1 MTLTLHTA
9 LDIFSDHLEDIEQA
23 LRTNIQHDLA
33 VEQEEA
39 KQLGTTWVADE
50 VRKLRLERVVG
61 NRARTLRMVVAYRNA
76 QLHPTTDT
84 ITDLDIERAREYPI
98 TDLHAGTLRKHGKT
112 AIGICPFHSD
122 TKPSLNINTDKNLY
136 YCFAC
141 NAGGDAIRYYM
152 QTRGVGFKDAVRQLT
167 GNK

>member
-1 MTLTLHTA
+1 MVTLHTA

-23 LRTNIQHDLA
+23 LRTNLQHDLD
-33 VEQEEA
+33 VEQEDA

-50 VRKLRLERVVG
+50 VRTLRRERVIG

-76 QLHPTTDT
+76 QLRPNTDG

-98 TDLHAGTLRKHGKT
+98 TELHAGTLRKHGKT
-112 AIGICPFHSD
+112 AIGICPFHPD
-122 TKPSLNINTDKNLY
+122 KTPSLNIDTTKNLY

-152 QTRGVGFKDAVRQLT
+152 LTRNVRFKEAVRALARW
-167 GNK
+167 G

>member
-23 LRTNIQHDLA
+23 LRTNLQHDLD
-33 VEQEEA
+33 VEQEDA

-50 VRKLRLERVVG
+50 VRTLRRERVIG

-76 QLHPTTDT
+76 QLRPNTDG

-98 TDLHAGTLRKHGKT
+98 TELHAGTLRKHGKT
-112 AIGICPFHSD
+112 AIGLCPFHTD
-122 TKPSLNINTDKNLY
+122 THASFNINTEKNLY
-136 YCFAC
+136 YCFPC
-141 NAGGDAIRYYM
+141 GAGGDAIRYYM
-152 QTRGVGFKDAVRQLT
+152 LTRNVRCKDAVRALT
-167 GNK
+167 RCG